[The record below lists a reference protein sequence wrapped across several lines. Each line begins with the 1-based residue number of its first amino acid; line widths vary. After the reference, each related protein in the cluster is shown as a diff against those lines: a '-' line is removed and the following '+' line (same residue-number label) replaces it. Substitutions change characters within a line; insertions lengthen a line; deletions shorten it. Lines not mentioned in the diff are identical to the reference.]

1 MLRRP
6 NVSKSF
12 LLHTDWSSL
21 DLGAVLIHIDDL
33 SQGYVVAYV
42 LLSNNTVEANYS
54 SYEGGVLATV
64 WAITHFW
71 PYLYDRRFTLMIDHQ
86 PLQWLMESNK
96 LTDKLVM
103 WALSLHEYDFEVMH
117 RIGITNLDAN
127 GF

>member
-54 SYEGGVLATV
+54 SYEGGALATV